1 MILYILYLSLGVL
14 ARMDTTNIH
23 KGVKD
28 SRSSDLYILVGM
40 LPLEVSMNETDLEF
54 F

>member
-1 MILYILYLSLGVL
+1 MILYILYLSPGVL
-14 ARMDTTNIH
+14 ARVDTTNIH

-28 SRSSDLYILVGM
+28 ARGSDLYILVGI

>member
-1 MILYILYLSLGVL
+1 MILYILYLSPGVL
-14 ARMDTTNIH
+14 ARTDTTNIR

-28 SRSSDLYILVGM
+28 SRGSDLYILVGM
-40 LPLEVSMNETDLEF
+40 LPLEVSMNETELEF